1 MLIGL
6 GIKSDKIKCMDQ
18 NRKVQNVGTKSAFTP
33 NSNATFVDCKR
44 AIRQLIEGGGKNI
57 IDPCL
62 CTGGIRILP

>member
-1 MLIGL
+1 
-6 GIKSDKIKCMDQ
+6 MDQ